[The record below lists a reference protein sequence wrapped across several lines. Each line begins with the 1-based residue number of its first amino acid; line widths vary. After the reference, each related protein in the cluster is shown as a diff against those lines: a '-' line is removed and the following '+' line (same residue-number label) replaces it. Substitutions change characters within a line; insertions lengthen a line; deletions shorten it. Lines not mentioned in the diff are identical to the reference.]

1 MDNGRWQ
8 PGATEWTTALDAS
21 SALDT
26 TRAVIQADAQGSAL
40 VVDREHLIWA
50 TLHGRER
57 RRRGARR
64 AQITTHHDL
73 NGGRDAIG
81 QQLAWARRQAHQRH
95 LHDSAMEQLQHRR

>member
-21 SALDT
+21 SDLDA
-26 TRAVIQADAQGSAL
+26 TRTVIQADAQGSAL
-40 VVDREHLIWA
+40 TVDREHLIWA

-57 RRRGARR
+57 RRSGARM

-73 NGGRDAIG
+73 NGDRDAIG
-81 QQLAWARRQAHQRH
+81 QQLAWARRQAHERH